1 MNNTEVKC
9 FINSEIFSSN
19 LYVLSSKNWNIL
31 IDPWFYSLEVVNY
44 IRKIWGIEWILLTHW
59 HGDHIREVD
68 TYTKIFPTAKIFI
81 HKDDEELLHD
91 TYLNCSLL
99 VWDKEII
106 IQSEVQLIWEGE
118 HTLNWLTFN
127 LIHTPWHTD
136 WCSMYY
142 LKEEWI
148 LFSWD
153 MILMDSIWTL
163 STPTWDIKKM
173 QDSISKIKEFW
184 FPLDTKV
191 YPWHWEVM
199 TYWDILKI
207 NPYLW

>member
-1 MNNTEVKC
+1 
-9 FINSEIFSSN
+9 
-19 LYVLSSKNWNIL
+19 
-31 IDPWFYSLEVVNY
+31 
-44 IRKIWGIEWILLTHW
+44 
-59 HGDHIREVD
+59 
-68 TYTKIFPTAKIFI
+68 
-81 HKDDEELLHD
+81 
-91 TYLNCSLL
+91 
-99 VWDKEII
+99 
-106 IQSEVQLIWEGE
+106 
-118 HTLNWLTFN
+118 
-127 LIHTPWHTD
+127 
-136 WCSMYY
+136 MYY

-173 QDSISKIKEFW
+173 QDSISKIKKFW

>member
-1 MNNTEVKC
+1 MNSTEIKC
-9 FINSEIFSSN
+9 FQNSEIFSSN
-19 LYVLSSKNWNIL
+19 LYVLSSNNWNIL
-31 IDPWFYSLEVVNY
+31 IDPWFYDSEIVAYLK
-44 IRKIWGIEWILLTHW
+44 KIWGIEWILLTHW

-68 TYTKIFPTAKIFI
+68 TYAKIFQNAKIFI
-81 HKDDEELLHD
+81 HIEDEELLHD

-173 QDSISKIKEFW
+173 QDSISKIKKFW

-199 TYWDILKI
+199 TYWEILKI